1 MPNLTSLL
9 TYNAHEPNT
18 DVQTLTGNR
27 AKGTGYYGR
36 SDGIHTVQFRITGF
50 KGVITIQ
57 GTLVD
62 EPTDGDWF
70 DITLE
75 NPGEFSIDTTG
86 LIAKSADVE
95 NIEYTTTTTE
105 SRTYNFTAN
114 VLWVRAKITEWT
126 HGTVDFV
133 NLRT

>member
-1 MPNLTSLL
+1 
-9 TYNAHEPNT
+9 
-18 DVQTLTGNR
+18 VQTLTGNR